1 MANELSEWP
10 AWLGHPLKSEL
21 LGPGDFRLPKLQSD
35 PAEPRWLVEHDTPK
49 GRTLR
54 GWNERLDRSS
64 RDPIRYGSRDSLRS
78 SFAVHLLEGQYR
90 EISQMIERRERRR
103 EQNISQNNPELGCS
117 DLRTRFLS
125 LIWTTHQS
133 DRGDYIN
140 LCGVAQVTA

>member
-1 MANELSEWP
+1 MRAETPLLANNLAEWP

-64 RDPIRYGSRDSLRS
+64 RDPTRYGSRDSLRS
-78 SFAVHLLEGQYR
+78 SFAVHLLKGQYR
-90 EISQMIERRERRR
+90 EIPQTIERRERRR
-103 EQNISQNNPELGCS
+103 EQNIVAERIKSLSAQTLELASSPLSGPHISQTEVLYK
-117 DLRTRFLS
+117 LM
-125 LIWTTHQS
+125 
-133 DRGDYIN
+133 
-140 LCGVAQVTA
+140 